1 MTNSI
6 HQNLNNYNN
15 YSQKDGGVSYRAHN
29 EGRVQVSIP
38 EYYNVP
44 ESYQQQTPKEII
56 KDSLLY
62 SMLLKP
68 FIEHPIAVLLT
79 WLGLGYGLDK
89 YSEACGGK
97 YETSLVKKAANL
109 GDKIQESAFVQS
121 KPVQTVLGW
130 FGSAKRGGG
139 KIVENSAILRGMR
152 DTHSMPE
159 WGFVKQQMFNQ
170 KQEIVQDFIKIA
182 DALKLDVSG
191 SAQLKDLGLD
201 KAEKEFLKKEFN
213 VTKLSAIT
221 QEETAVNKILLRR
234 LGLEEKQIEKI
245 LTKSNDPTG
254 ATKKAILDAMGIE
267 ASKIKD
273 IKEDM
278 YGKFIPDVEKATEK
292 VGGKVRIG
300 AGHYGWMGPFTKPFE
315 RTIGCDEIHNKLYSL
330 GKGARTGTGR
340 FMSKLMQMAHGAFT
354 FRQGKLASLL
364 FIAPLLVEVGVNTAK
379 ADKDQ
384 KVGTAV
390 GGLFESTSWIITWPI
405 AARLLHVFGGAQYA
419 GMTKEQVEEYRKVL
433 KEFNDKTKLTTKID
447 GVEVENKDAFKT
459 FEEYKEAKKIAK
471 EKLNKIKNVEGQS
484 WFTKGVRKLTRFF
497 MMDLETLNGSRC
509 GNFFQN
515 VRTRFPNWVRN
526 TGGVPMRVAAFA
538 ALAMGVFDGTI
549 TKIIEKIFGKSYD
562 SMKVDERKDEKKAQ
576 KQYLFDD
583 LNERLYK
590 AQMEK
595 QNGLQNNSKKNVNM
609 KAAPHNPV
617 QNFEPKKIDN
627 YTYIPSSENIIPHDK
642 NEEKLDNYSYIP
654 SQDNVIKDTQNGGQ
668 GVKRSYIPSQEA
680 ANIQKNFDNSG
691 LDKVLQK
698 ADRAEAKA
706 LKILAGN
713 FEGMQ

>member
-6 HQNLNNYNN
+6 NQNLHKYNN
-15 YSQKDGGVSYRAHN
+15 YPQKDGSISYRAQN
-29 EGRVQVSIP
+29 PSRPQVSIP

-44 ESYQQQTPKEII
+44 ESYQQQSAKEMI
-56 KDSLLY
+56 KDSMLY

-79 WLGLGYGLDK
+79 WLGMGYGLDK

-182 DALKLDVSG
+182 DALKLDISG
-191 SAQLKDLGLD
+191 SAQLKDIGLD

-213 VTKLSAIT
+213 VSKISQIS

-234 LGLEEKQIEKI
+234 LGLEQKQIDKI
-245 LTKSNDPTG
+245 LTQSKDPTG
-254 ATKKAILDAMGIE
+254 ATKKAILDAMGLD
-267 ASKIKD
+267 AAKIKN

-278 YGKFIPDVEKATEK
+278 FGKYIPEVEKATEK

-300 AGHYGWMGPFTKPFE
+300 GGHYGWMGPFTKPFE

-330 GKGARTGTGR
+330 GKGAKTATGR
-340 FMSKLMQMAHGAFT
+340 FMSKLMQMTHGALT

-364 FIAPLLVEVGVNTAK
+364 FIAPLLVEVGVNTSK

-419 GMTKEQVEEYRKVL
+419 GMSKEQVEEYRNVL
-433 KEFNDKTKLTTKID
+433 KEFNDRTKLTTKVD
-447 GVEVENKDAFKT
+447 GVEVENKNAFKT

-471 EKLNKIKNVEGQS
+471 EKLKKLRNVEGQNI
-484 WFTKGVRKLTRFF
+484 FTRGVRKLTRFF

-526 TGGVPMRVAAFA
+526 TGGVPMRVGMFA
-538 ALAMGVFDGTI
+538 ALAVGVFDGTI
-549 TKIIEKIFGKSYD
+549 SKIIEKIFGKSYD

-595 QNGLQNNSKKNVNM
+595 QNGAQNNNKKNVSM
-609 KAAPHNPV
+609 KASSAPFV
-617 QNFEPKKIDN
+617 QNFEHKNIDNYTYVPSSKNIIPHDKSEEKLDN
-627 YTYIPSSENIIPHDK
+627 YTYIPSQDNIIKEDI
-642 NEEKLDNYSYIP
+642 NSA
-654 SQDNVIKDTQNGGQ
+654 NGI
-668 GVKRSYIPSQEA
+668 KRSYIPSQEA

-691 LDKVLQK
+691 LDKALQK
-698 ADRAEAKA
+698 ADRVEARA

-713 FEGMQ
+713 FEGMN